1 MGQQAGL
8 GVVEPAGSVQDS
20 GDALD
25 VQHPMQ
31 PIASLLQPL
40 AGAAIAGAAMVDE
53 NHHILYLETRT
64 LELGDPFQHTAARNQ
79 HIVHHH
85 HQITLFKITLNQPA
99 RTMGLDLLAGVDER
113 FVEQEGKAGGGG

>member
-8 GVVEPAGSVQDS
+8 GVVEPAGTVQDS

-31 PIASLLQPL
+31 PIAPLLQSL

-53 NHHILYLETRT
+53 NHHILDLETRT
-64 LELGDPFQHTAARNQ
+64 F
-79 HIVHHH
+79 
-85 HQITLFKITLNQPA
+85 
-99 RTMGLDLLAGVDER
+99 
-113 FVEQEGKAGGGG
+113 